1 MITLTSCES
10 FTYKDQIVKGVVT
23 FKDSTEAY
31 DKFTYHY
38 GWSTWK
44 GRFCWHWGN
53 EHHSATYTTKV
64 KVENTEIEIGQTK
77 SKVND
82 TIQVIKTLVFDHNKK
97 LVDTRYSEK

>member
-1 MITLTSCES
+1 MVGQHGKVASAGT
-10 FTYKDQIVKGVVT
+10 G
-23 FKDSTEAY
+23 
-31 DKFTYHY
+31 
-38 GWSTWK
+38 
-44 GRFCWHWGN
+44 GN